1 MYSKLFFVFLGGGIG
16 SVLRYGTNSILNLYV
31 IGQLGTLIVNVLGSF
46 LFGILVSIG
55 EQRSDYF
62 NLFLLTGLLGGYTT
76 FSQFSFDVVTLQNN
90 GNFYS
95 IIYILS
101 SVLLSISM
109 ALLGIYCLLY
119 TSPSPRDVEESRMP
133 SSA

>member
-31 IGQLGTLIVNVLGSF
+31 IGQLGTLVVNVLGSF

-76 FSQFSFDVVTLQNN
+76 FSQFSYDVVQLQNA
-90 GNFYS
+90 GNFSS
-95 IIYILS
+95 ILYIVFSL
-101 SVLLSISM
+101 LLSVI
-109 ALLGIYCLLY
+109 ALCIGIYLGNKILN
-119 TSPSPRDVEESRMP
+119 
-133 SSA
+133 

>member
-1 MYSKLFFVFLGGGIG
+1 MYSKLFFVFLGGGLG

-31 IGQLGTLIVNVLGSF
+31 IGQLGTLVVNVLGSF
-46 LFGILVSIG
+46 LFGILASIG

-76 FSQFSFDVVTLQNN
+76 FSQFSFDVVALQNN

-95 IIYILS
+95 IIYVLS

-109 ALLGIYCLLY
+109 VLLGIYIANKFIN
-119 TSPSPRDVEESRMP
+119 S
-133 SSA
+133 

>member
-16 SVLRYGTNSILNLYV
+16 SVLRFGTNSILNLYV
-31 IGQLGTLIVNVLGSF
+31 IGQLGTLLVNVLGSF
-46 LFGILVSIG
+46 LFGILVAIG

-62 NLFLLTGLLGGYTT
+62 NLFLLTGLLGGFTT
-76 FSQFSFDVVTLQNN
+76 FSQFSYDVVTLQNN
-90 GNFYS
+90 GNFFS

-109 ALLGIYCLLY
+109 ALLGIYIANRY
-119 TSPSPRDVEESRMP
+119 INS
-133 SSA
+133 

>member
-1 MYSKLFFVFLGGGIG
+1 MFSKLFFVFLGGGIG
-16 SVLRYGTNSILNLYV
+16 SVLRYGTNSIINLYA
-31 IGQLGTLIVNVLGSF
+31 IGQLGTLLVNVLGSF

-76 FSQFSFDVVTLQNN
+76 FSQFSFDVLTLQNN
-90 GNFYS
+90 GNLFS

-109 ALLGIYCLLY
+109 VLLGLY
-119 TSPSPRDVEESRMP
+119 IANRFINS
-133 SSA
+133 

>member
-1 MYSKLFFVFLGGGIG
+1 MYSKIFFVFLGGGIG
-16 SVLRYGTNSILNLYV
+16 SVLRYGTNSIVSLYV
-31 IGQLGTLIVNVLGSF
+31 IGQLGTLLVNVLGSF
-46 LFGILVSIG
+46 IFGILVSIG

-90 GNFYS
+90 GNLYS

-101 SVLLSISM
+101 SVFLSISM
-109 ALLGIYCLLY
+109 ALLGICVANRFIN
-119 TSPSPRDVEESRMP
+119 S
-133 SSA
+133 

>member
-16 SVLRYGTNSILNLYV
+16 SALRYGTNSIVSLYV
-31 IGQLGTLIVNVLGSF
+31 IGQFGTLLVNVLGSF

-90 GNFYS
+90 GNLYS

-109 ALLGIYCLLY
+109 ALLGIYIANRFIN
-119 TSPSPRDVEESRMP
+119 S
-133 SSA
+133 